1 MALRRLGE
9 DLYLY
14 PGSPSTMIKLFEGK
28 AFLIDPGN
36 GSKRHKDLRREVK
49 KLGVEIEFLLATHGH
64 ADHISVVPK
73 IEKPLFVHRF
83 EFSVVES
90 PLNRELLTF
99 GSKAPRGFLV
109 YQFEKEVKAHA
120 IFEWDEEL
128 FGLKTIQLNGH
139 SPGMTGFLDEN
150 NNVLYAGDS
159 FFGERLI
166 ETIGVPY
173 LVDVQLF
180 KNSIMRL
187 KNYANEGFLVIPSHG
202 RIVRGEEALETLD
215 FNLKRINETEK
226 KILEFLKEP
235 LSISELS
242 YKLAKEFG
250 ARITPQTLALNQVPI
265 RAFIAELYN
274 GGKIEAIVEKDLKWR
289 RL

>member
-150 NNVLYAGDS
+150 NSVIYAGDS

-187 KNYANEGFLVIPSHG
+187 KNYVNEGFLVIPSHG

-226 KILEFLKEP
+226 KIMEFLKEP

>member
-150 NNVLYAGDS
+150 NSVIYAGDS

-187 KNYANEGFLVIPSHG
+187 KNYVNEGFLVIPSHG

-226 KILEFLKEP
+226 KIMEFLKEP

-274 GGKIEAIVEKDLKWR
+274 GGKIEAIVEKDLKWG